1 MKTPEISIIL
11 PTRKR
16 TKTLI
21 NSLNSLLATAK
32 DTSRI
37 EILIAYDNDDEESKE
52 FFANV
57 WGDYIAQCEATSK
70 IFETPR
76 YGYLKLNRY
85 VNFLGRNASG
95 RWIMFW
101 NDDALMLSDNWDETI
116 VANNDWFGLL
126 RMPCVNHHHPFALF
140 PIIPRE
146 WINIFGCISPV
157 SHSDWWLFHVNSVAG
172 RVKNIPVDVYHDRAD
187 LSGGNNDETY
197 AEQSYAAD
205 GKDPTNPDDYAHPDR
220 QKELV
225 DWINILKEIT
235 KIKD

>member
-1 MKTPEISIIL
+1 MTTPEISIIL

-37 EILIAYDNDDEESKE
+37 EILIAYDDDDTESKE
-52 FFANV
+52 FFATTWN
-57 WGDYIAQCEATSK
+57 GYISQCAATSK

-101 NDDALMLSDNWDETI
+101 NDDALMVSEHWDEEI
-116 VANNDWFGLL
+116 VKHKDWFGLL
-126 RMPCVNHHHPFALF
+126 RMPCVNQNHPFALF
-140 PIIPRE
+140 PIIPSK
-146 WINIFGCISPV
+146 WIEFFGCISPV
-157 SHSDWWLFHVNSVAG
+157 THSDWWIYHVAGVAG
-172 RVKNIPVDVYHDRAD
+172 RIKNIPVNVYHDRAD
-187 LSGGNNDETY
+187 VSGGNNDQTY
-197 AEQSYAAD
+197 KEQSYAAD
-205 GKDPTNPDDYAHPDR
+205 GKDPTNPDDYSHPQR
-220 QKELV
+220 QLDLI
-225 DWINILKEIT
+225 DWINRLKELPQHEN
-235 KIKD
+235 

>member
-57 WGDYIAQCEATSK
+57 WGDYIAQCAATSK

-101 NDDALMLSDNWDETI
+101 NDDALMLTENWDEII

-126 RMPCVNHHHPFALF
+126 RMPCVNHRHPFALF

-146 WINIFGCISPV
+146 WINMFGCISPV
-157 SHSDWWLFHVNSVAG
+157 NHSDWWLFHVNSVAG
-172 RVKNIPVDVYHDRAD
+172 RVKNIPVEVYHDRAD

-205 GKDPTNPDDYAHPDR
+205 GKDPTNPDDYSHPER
-220 QKELV
+220 QKDLIN
-225 DWINILKEIT
+225 WINMLKELPPNAN
-235 KIKD
+235 